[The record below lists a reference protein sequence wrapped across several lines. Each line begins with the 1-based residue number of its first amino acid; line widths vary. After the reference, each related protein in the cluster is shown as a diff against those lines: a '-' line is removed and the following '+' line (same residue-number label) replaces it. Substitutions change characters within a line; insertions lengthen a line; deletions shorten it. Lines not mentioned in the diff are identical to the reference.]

1 MGCPSAKTVM
11 SAYKVKHYM
20 RTEIPTIESNAT
32 VSDAAKAMEKTDG
45 EFLIVLKELT
55 PVGIVTDRDFVKK
68 VMAKDLDPKKI
79 YVSEVMTS
87 PLVTIGPED
96 DLQKASELMQKNNI
110 HRLPVVNGGII
121 YGVLTAADITFRFI
135 DYVNQST
142 KELLRWAI
150 PFGI

>member
-1 MGCPSAKTVM
+1 MGCPSAKIVM

-32 VSDAAKAMEKTDG
+32 VSEASKVMEKTDG
-45 EFLIVLKELT
+45 EFLIVLKELI
-55 PVGIVTDRDFVKK
+55 PVGMVTDRDFVKK

-87 PLVTIGPED
+87 PLITIGLED
-96 DLQKASELMQKNNI
+96 DLTKASELMQKNNV
-110 HRLPVVNGGII
+110 HRLPVVSGGII
-121 YGVLTAADITFRFI
+121 YGILTAADITFRFI

>member
-1 MGCPSAKTVM
+1 M

-32 VSDAAKAMEKTDG
+32 VSEASKVMDKTDG
-45 EFLIVLKELT
+45 EFLIVLKELI

-68 VMAKDLDPKKI
+68 VLAKDLDPKKV

-87 PLVTIGPED
+87 PLVTIDPDD
-96 DLQKASELMQKNNI
+96 DLTKASEIMQKNNV
-110 HRLPVVNGGII
+110 HRLPVVKDGII
-121 YGVLTAADITFRFI
+121 YGVLTAVDITFRFI